1 MDSIKENIQVIIV
14 LLIDNNNT
22 LNEDKKH
29 LVNYLKNKDNSDV
42 ENEKTIQ
49 IIFFYL
55 ISNKIIDDTILKE
68 IYLHLFLN
76 NYKKYLKT
84 FWINYITF
92 LLKFNYEI
100 IDIIDIYKF
109 CNKNNIKTDCYDLLL
124 YGSKYNITDVID
136 YFLAINKEKLN
147 EFDLKLLIKH
157 NKISLFNYIYD
168 KLNHKYN
175 IQNKKSKNKK
185 IENKKYFEK
194 EYLFIEYAILYKKI
208 DFCMNLYELG
218 ISNNSKNFIIPSVSN
233 N

>member
-1 MDSIKENIQVIIV
+1 MDSIKEHIQLIIV
-14 LLIDNNNT
+14 LLIDNDNI

-29 LVNYLKNKDNSDV
+29 LIKYLKNKDNSDV

-55 ISNKIIDDTILKE
+55 ISNKICDDTFLKE
-68 IYLHLFLN
+68 IYLHLILN

-84 FWINYITF
+84 FWINYINF
-92 LLKFNYEI
+92 LLKFDYEN

-157 NKISLFNYIYD
+157 NKISLFNYIYE

-175 IQNKKSKNKK
+175 IQYKNKK
-185 IENKKYFEK
+185 KIVNKKYFEK
-194 EYLFIEYAILYKKI
+194 EYLFIEYAIQYKKI

-218 ISNNSKNFIIPSVSN
+218 ISNNSKNFIIPSV
-233 N
+233 